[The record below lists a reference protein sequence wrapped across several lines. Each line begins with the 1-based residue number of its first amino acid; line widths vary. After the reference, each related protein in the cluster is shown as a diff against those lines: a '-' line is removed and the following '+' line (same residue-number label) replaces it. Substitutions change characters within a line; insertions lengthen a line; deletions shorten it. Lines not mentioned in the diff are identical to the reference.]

1 MSELKSD
8 IEQRTAAIRKH
19 LFLLCPNNSGS
30 TYLSRAIATSP
41 HVWSLEREGQHTFGF
56 AGPTTT
62 ETPWALIWAGEEE
75 TLSYFRDSP
84 DYDWAR
90 SKKAWYLQAAAHRHD
105 APVFHTRS
113 PPFLSIA
120 DQLASNFC
128 DPHFLLMVRNPY
140 AALEGIVRRRTRAPL
155 IDNPDNLAR
164 VAATHLMRCFAM
176 QKQNIERLGERAIH
190 FTYEQLCADPR
201 SIAFRIEEFMPELG
215 PLDLT
220 QKLEVKGTYDEPL
233 RNMNDDQI
241 ARLSQVQ
248 LDEANSVFLEH
259 EELLSYFNYALID
272 GLPNPQT
279 AN

>member
-1 MSELKSD
+1 MSNLKSE
-8 IEQRTAAIRKH
+8 IEQRRAAIRKH

-41 HVWSLEREGQHTFGF
+41 NVWSLEREGQHTFGF

-62 ETPWALIWAGEEE
+62 DTPWALIWAGEDD
-75 TLSYFRDSP
+75 TLAFFRDSP
-84 DYDWAR
+84 DYDWER
-90 SKKAWYLQAAAHRHD
+90 SKKAWYLLAEAERDD

-113 PPFLSIA
+113 PPFLAIT
-120 DQLASNFC
+120 DQLVDNFC

-164 VAATHLMRCFAM
+164 VAAMHLMRCFAM
-176 QKQNIERLGERAIH
+176 QKRNIERLGERAIH

-201 SIAFRIEEFMPELG
+201 NIATRIKAFVPELG
-215 PLDLT
+215 QLDLT

-241 ARLSQVQ
+241 TRLSQSQ
-248 LDEANSVFLEH
+248 LGEANSVFRQH
-259 EELLSYFNYALID
+259 QELLSYFDYELIESI
-272 GLPNPQT
+272 PNTQT
-279 AN
+279 AS